1 MKYRARKTA
10 VSGRLESAQAL
21 LALTFAAAIAVGT
34 LLLMLPVS
42 QTRDDVSLLDAL
54 FTTTS
59 AVCVTGLT
67 VVDTATRFTHF
78 GQLVILLLI
87 QAGGLGIM
95 TFAALVL
102 HISGQRMSLQAD
114 LAVQDS
120 FFLEDVGNRYRQLL
134 GGMVGLVF
142 VVEAAGAL
150 LLWITTPSRGSLG
163 LDLWAAVFHSVSAF
177 CNAGFSVWTENLA
190 LLRTNA
196 PARTVVMLLIVMGG
210 LGHAVLIELWDRAL
224 ARLGWRKLNRPR
236 FMPLHVIVVLRATA
250 ILVFGGALALLA
262 VDWLTESRGEHLD
275 LLNAL
280 FQSVSARTAGY
291 NSVNIGLLP
300 LGSLTVLV
308 GLMFIGGSPGSCAG
322 GIKTTTAAVWLGKLR
337 SRLLGRKEV
346 SLMHHTVPDSV
357 VHRAGLIIG
366 LSVLWNVA
374 GLLLLTLTEQGVADA
389 HMEHLLFEQVSA
401 FGTVGLSTGI
411 TPSLSAAGKLW
422 IVATMFFGRVGPLT
436 LATWMI
442 HREMLKIRFPN
453 GRIMIG

>member
-1 MKYRARKTA
+1 
-10 VSGRLESAQAL
+10 
-21 LALTFAAAIAVGT
+21 
-34 LLLMLPVS
+34 
-42 QTRDDVSLLDAL
+42 
-54 FTTTS
+54 
-59 AVCVTGLT
+59 
-67 VVDTATRFTHF
+67 
-78 GQLVILLLI
+78 
-87 QAGGLGIM
+87 
-95 TFAALVL
+95 
-102 HISGQRMSLQAD
+102 
-114 LAVQDS
+114 
-120 FFLEDVGNRYRQLL
+120 
-134 GGMVGLVF
+134 
-142 VVEAAGAL
+142 
-150 LLWITTPSRGSLG
+150 
-163 LDLWAAVFHSVSAF
+163 
-177 CNAGFSVWTENLA
+177 
-190 LLRTNA
+190 
-196 PARTVVMLLIVMGG
+196 
-210 LGHAVLIELWDRAL
+210 
-224 ARLGWRKLNRPR
+224 
-236 FMPLHVIVVLRATA
+236 MPLHVIVVLRATA